1 MTGKLTDI
9 GQDTFL
15 LMPNRRTFVRGMS
28 NILDFSPLT
37 KQYATSDTERE
48 ADARAIAADW
58 RAIGHDLEIA
68 YVWGQE
74 QAGR

>member
-1 MTGKLTDI
+1 MTERSAHV
-9 GQDTFL
+9 GQDTFV
-15 LMPNRRTFVRGMS
+15 LMPERRTFVRGMS
-28 NILDFSPLT
+28 DILDFSPLINRF
-37 KQYATSDTERE
+37 ATSDTERE

-58 RAIGHDLEIA
+58 RAVGHDLETA